1 MALLALKLMLAL
13 LEKYGMFSLTLANAL
28 KPLFG
33 MEYNVKFYLNV
44 LEVKFLIVIMSV
56 HALQVMYGQKI
67 IVSIHLVLEVKFGLE
82 QSVHVLLV

>member
-1 MALLALKLMLAL
+1 MLAL

-28 KPLFG
+28 KPLIG

-44 LEVKFLIVIMSV
+44 LEVKFLIVIMSA

-67 IVSIHLVLEVKFGLE
+67 TVSIHPVLEVKFGLE
-82 QSVHVLLV
+82 QNVHVPLV

>member
-28 KPLFG
+28 KPLIG

-44 LEVKFLIVIMSV
+44 LEAKFLIVIMSV

-67 IVSIHLVLEVKFGLE
+67 IVYIHPALEAKFGLE
-82 QSVHVLLV
+82 QSVHVPLV